1 MSSSVH
7 SEIPELPSW
16 AVATPKRRAHIAR
29 VAALAGSWAE
39 RRGVSDAERQRWI
52 TAAAWHDSLRDAEPA
67 ELRKQVSGAFADWPG
82 KLLHG
87 PAAAE
92 RLRTEGFED
101 EGILTAIAYHTVGHP
116 SLDDAGRALY
126 MADYLEPVRTYDQ
139 IGRAACRA
147 RMPHDMSGVLRD
159 VLLSRIQN
167 MLNSHRP
174 LRSETLAF
182 WNQVVED

>member
-1 MSSSVH
+1 MSSSDKD
-7 SEIPELPSW
+7 IPELPAW
-16 AVATPKRRAHIAR
+16 AVATPKRRAHIER
-29 VAALAGSWAE
+29 VALLAGSWAE
-39 RRGVSDAERQRWI
+39 QRGLTAAERLRWI
-52 TAAAWHDSLRDAEPA
+52 TAAVLHDALRDAEPA
-67 ELRKQVSGAFADWPG
+67 ELRRQVSGTFADWPA

-92 RLRTEGFED
+92 RLRAEGFAD
-101 EGILTAIAYHTVGHP
+101 EGILTAITYHTVGHP

-126 MADYLEPVRTYDQ
+126 LADYLEPGRTHDP

-182 WNQVVED
+182 WNQVVEG